1 MRVILFL
8 IVWCTVGC
16 SVKIPYDFLQD
27 VLEVKSGEIVDVT
40 ENIMDGQAEQI
51 VICTVED
58 SKAFMQELNE
68 LNCYLVLGDP
78 IGIESKQT
86 AIKIIYSDGE
96 YDLITYNGRA
106 TCRSI

>member
-1 MRVILFL
+1 
-8 IVWCTVGC
+8 
-16 SVKIPYDFLQD
+16 
-27 VLEVKSGEIVDVT
+27 
-40 ENIMDGQAEQI
+40 MDGQAEQI